1 MKTRS
6 FSCYSF
12 GALFA
17 TFVMLLAACQQVSTP
32 TSLPTV
38 QPTATMLPA
47 QPPTQPSATQPP
59 AQATKPAAST
69 SGPITLDLAGIAQS
83 MTVETVAAVPASPDK
98 PRTEVMPQ
106 YRRVTLQGYPV
117 SNHRMQP
124 QIFIFPAGDLA
135 SANENAGKAAADL
148 QALLQSR
155 QAGDKL
161 PFLPLDSSLQVMHAR
176 VEYLD
181 FKNGKGVAFLTQ
193 YNNGIVPINNMQ
205 LIYTFQGLTSDGKTY
220 IAAVLPI
227 TQADLPATD
236 QASSIA
242 GAEFQAAQ
250 AKTIAALE
258 QQPGGSFTPDLAKL
272 KAMIQSIAIP

>member
-1 MKTRS
+1 MNARR
-6 FSCYSF
+6 FSYYSL
-12 GALFA
+12 GVLFA
-17 TFVMLLAACQQVSTP
+17 TILMLLAACQQVNNF

-38 QPTATMLPA
+38 QPTATMLPVQDPTA
-47 QPPTQPSATQPP
+47 TQPSA
-59 AQATKPAAST
+59 QATRPA
-69 SGPITLDLAGIAQS
+69 SGTPSDFTLDITGVAQNV
-83 MTVETVAAVPASPDK
+83 TVETVAAVPASAGGPSL
-98 PRTEVMPQ
+98 EVMPQ
-106 YRRVTLQGYPV
+106 YRRVDLQSYPV
-117 SNHRMQP
+117 ANHRMKP

-161 PFLPLDSSLQVMHAR
+161 PFLPLDNNLQVMHAK

-181 FKNGKGVAFLTQ
+181 FKNGKGVVFLTQ

-220 IAAVLPI
+220 IAAVLPV
-227 TQADLPATD
+227 THPDLPPTD
-236 QASSIA
+236 QASSVA
-242 GAEFQAAQ
+242 GAEFQASL
-250 AKTIAALE
+250 AKTITWLE

-272 KAMIQSIAIP
+272 NAMIQSIEVK